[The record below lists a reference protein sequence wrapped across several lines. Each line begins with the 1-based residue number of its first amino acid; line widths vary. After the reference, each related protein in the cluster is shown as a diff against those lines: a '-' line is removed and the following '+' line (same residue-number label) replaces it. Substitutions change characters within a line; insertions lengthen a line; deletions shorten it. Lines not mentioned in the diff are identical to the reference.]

1 MFDVGQKVI
10 CVRKGGWKLPI
21 SKRSTPG
28 PDFLSEWT
36 IAETGHWFPTNQDWV
51 SLAEWPG
58 KPGRGPGRENW
69 FDAKCFRPK
78 EPNIESLRSLITELP
93 ARQAEEV

>member
-10 CVRKGGWKLPI
+10 CVRKGGWK
-21 SKRSTPG
+21 R
-28 PDFLSEWT
+28 
-36 IAETGHWFPTNQDWV
+36 V
-51 SLAEWPG
+51 SLADWPG

-78 EPNIESLRSLITELP
+78 EPSIEALRNLITELP
-93 ARQAEEV
+93 VKQPEEV